1 MFRHR
6 SSNFICKV
14 SNRVRVLIANLSKFF
29 FLEMFRRCSPCTAG
43 TVVCLNTPN
52 EPSDAVLR
60 HCFGMTVWE
69 LWKLICVVFCD
80 GSSELLLKSDSVIS
94 ISDLSRLQSLDSWG
108 RANRNHQFLMLII
121 IIIITTTNITGYDHY
136 LSYRH
141 WGRCILSNGSA
152 VSHYNI
158 SAGICN
164 VMSASS
170 HEYGSNHVLMSIII
184 SNCLS
189 SFYELCARV
198 LIISFAE
205 LFQGLVVTPPLVA
218 TRSLP
223 IQV

>member
-1 MFRHR
+1 
-6 SSNFICKV
+6 
-14 SNRVRVLIANLSKFF
+14 
-29 FLEMFRRCSPCTAG
+29 MFRRCSPCTAG

-60 HCFGMTVWE
+60 HCFGMTVWK

-121 IIIITTTNITGYDHY
+121 IIIITTTTNITGYDHY
-136 LSYRH
+136 PSYRH
-141 WGRCILSNGSA
+141 WGRCILSIG
-152 VSHYNI
+152 